1 MSRSAQVT
9 VMKTMKVFMLIFEI
23 YFMYL
28 LITGAYPEGSLK
40 LIVGITIGLSLFRMI
55 KEMSQPMPYSEKA
68 IKERYGNAK
77 NALFYDDYYGSVN
90 YYTTDQKFHGKV
102 EVSLA
107 RGPIYGKDEDT
118 TFECEY
124 GRTLERSRSKLLK
137 SKQKI
142 ILFFFISHIWYEKK

>member
-55 KEMSQPMPYSEKA
+55 KEMSQP
-68 IKERYGNAK
+68 YGNAQ

-124 GRTLERSRSKLLK
+124 ADEVEDKFKELVEHWKEVEANYLK
-137 SKQKI
+137 AN
-142 ILFFFISHIWYEKK
+142 KK

>member
-55 KEMSQPMPYSEKA
+55 KE
-68 IKERYGNAK
+68 RYGNAK

-124 GRTLERSRSKLLK
+124 ADEVEDKFKELVEHWKEVEANYLK
-137 SKQKI
+137 AN
-142 ILFFFISHIWYEKK
+142 KK

>member
-40 LIVGITIGLSLFRMI
+40 LIVGITIGLSLFSNDQ
-55 KEMSQPMPYSEKA
+55 KKCLSQCHIRKKA

-90 YYTTDQKFHGKV
+90 
-102 EVSLA
+102 
-107 RGPIYGKDEDT
+107 
-118 TFECEY
+118 
-124 GRTLERSRSKLLK
+124 
-137 SKQKI
+137 
-142 ILFFFISHIWYEKK
+142 

>member
-28 LITGAYPEGSLK
+28 LITGTYPEGSLK

-68 IKERYGNAK
+68 IKERYGTAQ

-90 YYTTDQKFHGKV
+90 YYTTDQRFHGKV

-124 GRTLERSRSKLLK
+124 ADEVEDKFKELVEHWKEVEANYLK
-137 SKQKI
+137 AN
-142 ILFFFISHIWYEKK
+142 KK

>member
-40 LIVGITIGLSLFRMI
+40 LIVGIT
-55 KEMSQPMPYSEKA
+55 MSQPMPYSEKA

-124 GRTLERSRSKLLK
+124 ADEVEDKFKELVEHWKEVEANYLK
-137 SKQKI
+137 AN
-142 ILFFFISHIWYEKK
+142 KK

>member
-55 KEMSQPMPYSEKA
+55 KE
-68 IKERYGNAK
+68 RYGNAK

-90 YYTTDQKFHGKV
+90 YYTTDQRFHGKV

-124 GRTLERSRSKLLK
+124 ADEVEDKFKELVEHWKEVEANYLK
-137 SKQKI
+137 AN
-142 ILFFFISHIWYEKK
+142 KK

>member
-68 IKERYGNAK
+68 IKERYGNAE
-77 NALFYDDYYGSVN
+77 AYLLEIGL
-90 YYTTDQKFHGKV
+90 V
-102 EVSLA
+102 ESEI
-107 RGPIYGKDEDT
+107 RKIKH
-118 TFECEY
+118 
-124 GRTLERSRSKLLK
+124 KLK
-137 SKQKI
+137 
-142 ILFFFISHIWYEKK
+142 

>member
-102 EVSLA
+102 EVSL
-107 RGPIYGKDEDT
+107 
-118 TFECEY
+118 ECEY
-124 GRTLERSRSKLLK
+124 ADEVEDKFKELVEHWKEVEANYLK
-137 SKQKI
+137 AN
-142 ILFFFISHIWYEKK
+142 KK

>member
-68 IKERYGNAK
+68 IKD
-77 NALFYDDYYGSVN
+77 ALFYDDYYGSVN

-124 GRTLERSRSKLLK
+124 ADEVEDKFKELVEHWKEVEANYLK
-137 SKQKI
+137 AN
-142 ILFFFISHIWYEKK
+142 KK

>member
-55 KEMSQPMPYSEKA
+55 KE
-68 IKERYGNAK
+68 RYENAK

-124 GRTLERSRSKLLK
+124 ADEVEDKFKELVEHWKEVEANYLK
-137 SKQKI
+137 AN
-142 ILFFFISHIWYEKK
+142 KK